1 MWWKLIKNNWYWNHI
16 TDWSEQFSLHV
27 TSYLFSIFI
36 FHLLCVFVI
45 HFCCVKSPE
54 DKANKF
60 LLIPRSSWKSL
71 SNFRYCWATI
81 KWIIHDNIFRK
92 FTRTERT
99 PLSGLRNHIQENNLV
114 IQNQFTGEKK
124 MRQERRNKFRDI
136 RSTADKFLL
145 EIFIYIMFD
154 QKTIQTN
161 F

>member
-1 MWWKLIKNNWYWNHI
+1 MI
-16 TDWSEQFSLHV
+16 TYFANSLE
-27 TSYLFSIFI
+27 LNARC
-36 FHLLCVFVI
+36 L
-45 HFCCVKSPE
+45 
-54 DKANKF
+54 A
-60 LLIPRSSWKSL
+60 
-71 SNFRYCWATI
+71 
-81 KWIIHDNIFRK
+81 
-92 FTRTERT
+92 
-99 PLSGLRNHIQENNLV
+99 GLRNHIQENNLV